1 MDHHIPQP
9 VQFDRPPQQSSVGAD
24 RLESYN
30 PSRFADQSGKQ
41 QGEISR
47 IRPNVEDDRACEQML
62 TQLMAVRAG
71 VDQVGLLLLETHIE
85 NCLLKDLE
93 ADTARLDELRDT
105 LKMWARFGLLPGAA
119 LPWSDEGSET

>member
-1 MDHHIPQP
+1 MNT
-9 VQFDRPPQQSSVGAD
+9 RPESTDKDVIV
-24 RLESYN
+24 RL
-30 PSRFADQSGKQ
+30 R
-41 QGEISR
+41 R
-47 IRPNVEDDRACEQML
+47 IEGQVRGIQRMVEDDRACEQML

-85 NCLLKDLE
+85 SCLLKDLE
-93 ADTARLDELRDT
+93 ADAARLDELRDT

>member
-1 MDHHIPQP
+1 MKT
-9 VQFDRPPQQSSVGAD
+9 RPESTDKDVIV
-24 RLESYN
+24 RL
-30 PSRFADQSGKQ
+30 R
-41 QGEISR
+41 R
-47 IRPNVEDDRACEQML
+47 IEGQVRGIQRMIEEDRACEQML
-62 TQLMAVRAG
+62 TQVMAVRAG

-119 LPWSDEGSET
+119 LPWSDEGAES